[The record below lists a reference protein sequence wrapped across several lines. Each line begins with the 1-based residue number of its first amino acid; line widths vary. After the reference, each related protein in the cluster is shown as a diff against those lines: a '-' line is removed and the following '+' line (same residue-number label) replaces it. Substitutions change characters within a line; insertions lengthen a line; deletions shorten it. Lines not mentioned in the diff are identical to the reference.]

1 MRHDSISRAAPFML
15 QTNFS
20 TSVRGGIYHF
30 NPRLAQ
36 RVNVRVSFISQPGN
50 RWSGQTGD
58 AHSPAAIVL
67 QPSCPKSPVMN
78 KGSLSEQ
85 HLLQPLSASVLQMSF
100 GRDKSAFLSGRYW
113 IREAKKAGVI
123 FNLFSSMCSPKC
135 SRSERP
141 PAHTYSRAHGKQSV
155 VTFSLQ
161 ETQAR
166 DPPAGPTAIK

>member
-1 MRHDSISRAAPFML
+1 M
-15 QTNFS
+15 
-20 TSVRGGIYHF
+20 
-30 NPRLAQ
+30 
-36 RVNVRVSFISQPGN
+36 RVSFISQPGN

-85 HLLQPLSASVLQMSF
+85 HLLQPLSSSVLQMSF

-123 FNLFSSMCSPKC
+123 FNLF
-135 SRSERP
+135 P
-141 PAHTYSRAHGKQSV
+141 PCVHQSV
-155 VTFSLQ
+155 HDLSVHPRTRTVVHMENNQLSHSASRRRTPEIL
-161 ETQAR
+161 
-166 DPPAGPTAIK
+166 PPVPQQLNDSSALSHFTRMLIGRRSHIDCPDGNRKSQRWK